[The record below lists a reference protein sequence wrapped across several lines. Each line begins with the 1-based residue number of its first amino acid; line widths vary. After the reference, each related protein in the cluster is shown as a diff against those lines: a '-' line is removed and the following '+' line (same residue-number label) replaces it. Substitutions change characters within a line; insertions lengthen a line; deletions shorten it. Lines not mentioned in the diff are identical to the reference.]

1 MLASRIDSPPT
12 VIVSPSCTDVT
23 VPVMR
28 CLPTLTLQWVLPDAG
43 AKPAP
48 SPSPPPH
55 ADRAT
60 AIMNNKGL
68 NMAAA

>member
-1 MLASRIDSPPT
+1 MLVSRIDSPPT

-28 CLPTLTLQWVLPDAG
+28 CLPTLTPQWVLPDTG
-43 AKPAP
+43 AKLA
-48 SPSPPPH
+48 PSPPPH
-55 ADRAT
+55 ADKTT

-68 NMAAA
+68 IMAAA

>member
-1 MLASRIDSPPT
+1 MLASRIDSPPK

-28 CLPTLTLQWVLPDAG
+28 CLPTLTPQCVLPDAG
-43 AKPAP
+43 AKFA
-48 SPSPPPH
+48 PSPPPH
-55 ADRAT
+55 PDKAT
-60 AIMNNKGL
+60 ARTNNKGL

>member
-28 CLPTLTLQWVLPDAG
+28 WVPTLKPQWVLPDTG
-43 AKPAP
+43 AKLA
-48 SPSPPPH
+48 PSPPPH
-55 ADRAT
+55 ADKAT
-60 AIMNNKGL
+60 ARTNNKGL